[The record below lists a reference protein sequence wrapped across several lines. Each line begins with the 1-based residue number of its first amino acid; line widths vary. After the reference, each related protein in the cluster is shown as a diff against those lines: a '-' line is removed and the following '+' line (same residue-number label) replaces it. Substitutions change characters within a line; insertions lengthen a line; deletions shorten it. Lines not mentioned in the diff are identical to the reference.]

1 MICNEG
7 KNEHDVKPRRK
18 TKATGGL
25 KQLGLLYHLEIK
37 RRSKVIVGTK
47 VLIPIPGGL
56 VELFG
61 SKQVNEDQNVI
72 DYVMEQCASL
82 MEQEAMNNCNNV
94 GPNFSENGFE
104 ELMNNNG
111 GSGNMHN
118 LHSLEHSTTN
128 EQQGSEKGSV
138 LKQEFARAADP
149 ISDSDHLD
157 DLDDD
162 PKYRRRAVKGQQSK
176 NLVAERKRRKKL
188 NERLYHLRS
197 LVPNISKLDRAAIL
211 GDAIKYVQELKKE
224 QDDLRIELERNSDDE
239 GVDHNNTTTTATH
252 HQNHLHHQSNF
263 SSEVSNP
270 LGGGFAADYDHEKLT
285 NGFHHTGALESL
297 KRSRDYEST
306 NDKAQQME
314 VQVEVAQ
321 LEGNDFFIKI
331 FGEQKRGGFVRLME
345 ALNCLGLEITNVN
358 MTSCISL
365 VSYVFIVKKKDSE
378 IVQAEYLRDSLLE
391 ATRNQAGFW
400 TEMAKA
406 SENGALNHHHHQY
419 QCHNHQHHLHS
430 DHINPFHNHF
440 HHLNN

>member
-1 MICNEG
+1 MNFVL
-7 KNEHDVKPRRK
+7 H
-18 TKATGGL
+18 L
-25 KQLGLLYHLEIK
+25 K
-37 RRSKVIVGTK
+37 
-47 VLIPIPGGL
+47 
-56 VELFG
+56 
-61 SKQVNEDQNVI
+61 VNEDQNVI

-138 LKQEFARAADP
+138 LKQEFVRAADP

-239 GVDHNNTTTTATH
+239 GVDHNNNNNTATH

-285 NGFHHTGALESL
+285 NGFHHMGASESL
-297 KRSRDYEST
+297 KRSQDYEST

-314 VQVEVAQ
+314 V
-321 LEGNDFFIKI
+321 L
-331 FGEQKRGGFVRLME
+331 
-345 ALNCLGLEITNVN
+345 
-358 MTSCISL
+358 
-365 VSYVFIVKKKDSE
+365 
-378 IVQAEYLRDSLLE
+378 
-391 ATRNQAGFW
+391 
-400 TEMAKA
+400 
-406 SENGALNHHHHQY
+406 
-419 QCHNHQHHLHS
+419 
-430 DHINPFHNHF
+430 
-440 HHLNN
+440 